1 MAHTDNNQGK
11 SSVKLFKH
19 IKRKIRECVLYFR
32 YRSFLQKG
40 FPYQIMS
47 DDETLDYIIKNK
59 CSISRFGDGELNMV
73 FKHFDKS
80 LRISKC
86 FQNYDDALAKRL
98 YDILKVENNGKK
110 HLVCLPY
117 LFCPEGMAERNN
129 DAQFFWKRFLCR
141 HINRLPQILS
151 KSYLYGDATI
161 SRFYLSKIR
170 KEDCPVYVSHL
181 KQIWNQRNI
190 YFVEGEFSR
199 LGVGNDLFD
208 NAASISRIIC
218 PSVNA
223 FAQYDK
229 ILGLICEKVPKESLI
244 ILALGHTA
252 TVLSYDLSEL
262 GYQALDLGHIDV
274 EYEWMLMGATEKVAL
289 ANKAVNEVGR
299 NSKVSGEN
307 CLDDWYEAQIVGRVL
322 S

>member
-1 MAHTDNNQGK
+1 MAHTDNNQRK
-11 SSVKLFKH
+11 SSAKVFKH
-19 IKRKIRECVLYFR
+19 VKRKIRECVLYFR

-73 FKHFDKS
+73 FKYFDKS

-98 YDILKVENNGKK
+98 YDILKVENTGKK
-110 HLVCLPY
+110 HLVCLPH
-117 LFCPEGMAERNN
+117 LFRPEGMAERNN

-141 HINRLPQILS
+141 HMNRLPQFLS
-151 KSYLYGDATI
+151 ESYLYGDATI

-170 KEDCPVYVSHL
+170 KENCPAYVSHL
-181 KQIWNQRNI
+181 KQVWNQRNI

-223 FAQYDK
+223 FARYDE
-229 ILGLICEKVPKESLI
+229 ILDLIREMVPKDSLI

-252 TVLSYDLSEL
+252 TVLSFDLSEL

-289 ANKAVNEVGR
+289 DNKAVNEVGR
-299 NSKVSGEN
+299 NSSAGGHNDMDKV
-307 CLDDWYEAQIVGRVL
+307 YESQIVARVI
-322 S
+322 